1 MHWKHP
7 CESDPTVNGNV
18 ESFWIY
24 TYSVNIKKK
33 KNPVNS
39 AKLIIWHRVHTAVLN
54 SNFEQLNIDGIVPE
68 VSFYNGIYL

>member
-1 MHWKHP
+1 MGMWNLS
-7 CESDPTVNGNV
+7 ESIPILSTL
-18 ESFWIY
+18 
-24 TYSVNIKKK
+24 KKK